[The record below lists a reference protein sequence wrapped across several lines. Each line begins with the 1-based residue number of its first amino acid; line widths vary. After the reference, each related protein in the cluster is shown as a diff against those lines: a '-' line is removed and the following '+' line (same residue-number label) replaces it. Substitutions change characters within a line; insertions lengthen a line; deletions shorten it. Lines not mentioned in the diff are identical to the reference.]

1 MTLKKLILHA
11 SPKAALY
18 VLKHYHIG
26 LSNTTPGAWASEW
39 SIGFHKPTLKDL
51 KELKELIKRDSVLLG
66 EGVDATLCQQQ
77 DWTKLFK
84 NCPTGP
90 MEI

>member
-1 MTLKKLILHA
+1 MTLKNLILHT

-39 SIGFHKPTLKDL
+39 SIGYHKPTLEEIR
-51 KELKELIKRDSVLLG
+51 ELKELIKRDSPILG
-66 EGVDATLCQQQ
+66 EGVNFNISQQQ
-77 DWTKLFK
+77 DWSKLFK
-84 NCPTGP
+84 SCLTGP
-90 MEI
+90 MV